1 MAERRL
7 PIPER
12 PWHKSKSG
20 RWSLSLGVRGLKVRV
35 QQHKPGGTFQRV
47 FRVGRRVT
55 YASLGT
61 TDRREARRLAI
72 DFIREVEQGK
82 KINLAEPLTLEKLW
96 DRYQQEASSYRG
108 NLERTRRQKQTDA
121 RLLVAGLGATK
132 RIEHLTK
139 NDVERYVA
147 MRRTGHGW
155 PDGRETIPVRARTIQ
170 GEIKMLR
177 QMIYWA
183 MNERLPDGSWLLENN
198 PLRGV
203 KLPKEEDPRRP
214 VATYDRFLKLR
225 EAAQD
230 MAATA
235 PQQRGRDR
243 WKRWELALVLAEAT
257 GARIGAISGLRWS
270 DISLEPPEIK
280 FRAEFDKRGRD
291 RVVPIPEAL
300 ADELRGF
307 KVKFAAVGDGWLF
320 PCADKD
326 ESLAAGDPR
335 RAVRPR
341 GAACGSAASERR
353 SLPSVQEKVGHRAK
367 EHVARGRDGGR
378 RVARRADAAQLLPAG
393 DDGRHARGDEHACEA
408 SRQESQQQVMR
419 RGFRRGSGVNACKTL
434 AGPKNTKSATPL
446 IAASR
451 FELPLLGSNQDSPD
465 PESGVLPITP
475 RGIAS
480 CKEQWS

>member
-1 MAERRL
+1 MTERRL

-35 QQHKPGGTFQRV
+35 QQRRPGGTFQRV
-47 FRVGRRVT
+47 FRVGRRVS
-55 YASLGT
+55 YASLHT
-61 TDRREARRLAI
+61 TDRPEARRLAI
-72 DFIREVEQGK
+72 EFIRELEKGK

-108 NLERTRRQKQTDA
+108 NLERTRKQKQTDV
-121 RLLVAGLGATK
+121 RLLIAGLGATK
-132 RIEHLTK
+132 RVEHLTK

-155 PDGRETIPVRARTIQ
+155 PDGRETIPVRGRTIQ
-170 GEIKMLR
+170 GEIKQLR

-183 MNERLPDGSWLLENN
+183 MSERLPDGSWLLENN

-225 EAAQD
+225 EAVQK

-235 PQQRGRDR
+235 PQKRGRER
-243 WKRWELALVLAEAT
+243 WKRWE
-257 GARIGAISGLRWS
+257 
-270 DISLEPPEIK
+270 DPPEIK
-280 FRAEFDKRGRD
+280 FKAEFDKRGRD

-300 ADELRGF
+300 AEELRGF

-326 ESLAAGDPR
+326 EHWPREIFGEMYDRVERHAGMPHLKGGRFHPFRRKWATERKNMSLVDVMAAGGWRDAQTLHSCYQLATTDGMLEVMSTPVKLR
-335 RAVRPR
+335 DRKV
-341 GAACGSAASERR
+341 SAA
-353 SLPSVQEKVGHRAK
+353 KV
-367 EHVARGRDGGR
+367 
-378 RVARRADAAQLLPAG
+378 AG
-393 DDGRHARGDEHACEA
+393 
-408 SRQESQQQVMR
+408 
-419 RGFRRGSGVNACKTL
+419 
-434 AGPKNTKSATPL
+434 
-446 IAASR
+446 
-451 FELPLLGSNQDSPD
+451 
-465 PESGVLPITP
+465 
-475 RGIAS
+475 
-480 CKEQWS
+480 

>member
-1 MAERRL
+1 MVERRL

-12 PWHKSKSG
+12 PWHRSKSG
-20 RWSLSLGVRGLKVRV
+20 CWSLSLGVRGLKVRV
-35 QQHKPGGTFQRV
+35 EQRKPGGTFQRV
-47 FRVGRRVT
+47 YRVAGRRVT

-61 TDRREARRLAI
+61 TDRQEARQLAI
-72 DFIREVEQGK
+72 DFIRELENGK
-82 KINLAEPLTLEKLW
+82 KVNLVEPLTLERLW

-108 NLERTRRQKQTDA
+108 NLERTRRQKQTDV
-121 RLLVAGLGATK
+121 RLLIAGLGATK
-132 RIEHLTK
+132 RVDHLTK

-155 PDGRETIPVRARTIQ
+155 PDGRETKPVRARTIQ
-170 GEIKMLR
+170 GEIKQLR

-183 MNERLPDGSWLLENN
+183 MSERLPDGAWLLENN

-243 WKRWELALVLAEAT
+243 WKRWEMALVLAEAT
-257 GARIGAISGLRWS
+257 GARIGAISGLCWS
-270 DISLEPPEIK
+270 DLSSDPPEIK

-291 RVVPIPEAL
+291 RVVPIPEGL
-300 ADELRGF
+300 AEELRRF

-326 ESLAAGDPR
+326 DHWPREIFGELYDRVERHAGLPHLKGGRFHPFRRKWATERKNMSLVDVMAAGGWRDAQTLHGCYQLATTDGMLEVMSTPVKLR
-335 RAVRPR
+335 DR
-341 GAACGSAASERR
+341 
-353 SLPSVQEKVGHRAK
+353 KVSSK
-367 EHVARGRDGGR
+367 
-378 RVARRADAAQLLPAG
+378 
-393 DDGRHARGDEHACEA
+393 
-408 SRQESQQQVMR
+408 
-419 RGFRRGSGVNACKTL
+419 
-434 AGPKNTKSATPL
+434 
-446 IAASR
+446 
-451 FELPLLGSNQDSPD
+451 
-465 PESGVLPITP
+465 
-475 RGIAS
+475 
-480 CKEQWS
+480 